1 MVQRKEH
8 LGWRCEKTETS
19 GREKMKTDTDAASD
33 LTRYGTV
40 LISPQTPWI
49 HLILLDY
56 QQKFE
61 VTSDLTNML
70 CY

>member
-1 MVQRKEH
+1 
-8 LGWRCEKTETS
+8 
-19 GREKMKTDTDAASD
+19 MKTDTDAGSD

>member
-1 MVQRKEH
+1 
-8 LGWRCEKTETS
+8 
-19 GREKMKTDTDAASD
+19 MKTDTDAASD

-40 LISPQTPWI
+40 LISPQTPRI